1 MRYTPRL
8 FHSVYAVT
16 TLLFSAMNAHA
27 DTVQVAVAAN
37 FNQPMQQIAMQFEKD
52 TGHKAVLSSGASGK
66 FYAQIKNGAPF
77 DVLLSADDETPARLL
92 KEGDA
97 VAGTALTYAIGK
109 LILWSPDAAAVDAQG
124 AVLKTGKFRHL
135 AIANPKTAPY
145 GTAAVEVMRKMG
157 VLEDLRPRLVQG
169 ENIAQAHQFVA
180 TGAAEIGFVAY
191 SQVIKDGKIG
201 SGSGWLV
208 PANGYT
214 PIRQDAVLL
223 NKGKNST
230 AARALL
236 DYLKGKKATATIQ
249 AFGYDLP

>member
-1 MRYTPRL
+1 MRL
-8 FHSVYAVT
+8 FYPVYLVVA
-16 TLLFSAMNAHA
+16 LLLGGVNAHA
-27 DTVQVAVAAN
+27 DTVRVAVAAN
-37 FNQPMQQIAMQFEKD
+37 FYPLMQRMAVQFEKD
-52 TGHKAVLSSGASGK
+52 TGHQTVLSSGASGK
-66 FYAQIKNGAPF
+66 FYTQIKNGAPF

-97 VAGTALTYAIGK
+97 VAGTAFTYAIGK

-145 GTAAVEVMRKMG
+145 GTAAVEFMTQLG
-157 VLEDLRPRLVQG
+157 ILNTLRPRLVQG
-169 ENIAQAHQFVA
+169 ENIAQAYQFVA

-208 PANGYT
+208 PASAYT

-223 NKGKNST
+223 NKGKNAT

-236 DYLKGKKATATIQ
+236 DYLKGQKATAIIQ
-249 AFGYDLP
+249 ASGYDLP

>member
-1 MRYTPRL
+1 MRL
-8 FHSVYAVT
+8 FYPVYLVVA
-16 TLLFSAMNAHA
+16 LLLGGVNAHA
-27 DTVQVAVAAN
+27 DTVRVAVAAN
-37 FNQPMQQIAMQFEKD
+37 FYPLMQRMAVQFEKD
-52 TGHKAVLSSGASGK
+52 TGHQTVLSSGASGK
-66 FYAQIKNGAPF
+66 FYTQIKNGAPF

-97 VAGTALTYAIGK
+97 VAGTAFTYAIGK

-145 GTAAVEVMRKMG
+145 GTAAVEFMTQLG
-157 VLEDLRPRLVQG
+157 ILNTLRPRLVQG
-169 ENIAQAHQFVA
+169 ENIAQAYQFVA

-208 PANGYT
+208 PASGYT

-223 NKGKNST
+223 NKGKNAT

-236 DYLKGKKATATIQ
+236 DYLKGQKATAIIQ
-249 AFGYDLP
+249 ASGYDLP

>member
-1 MRYTPRL
+1 MRL
-8 FHSVYAVT
+8 FYPVYLVVA
-16 TLLFSAMNAHA
+16 LLLGGVNAHA
-27 DTVQVAVAAN
+27 DTVRVAVAAN
-37 FNQPMQQIAMQFEKD
+37 FYPLMQRMAVQFEKD
-52 TGHKAVLSSGASGK
+52 TGHQTVLSSGASGK

-97 VAGTALTYAIGK
+97 VAGTAFTYAIGK
-109 LILWSPDAAAVDAQG
+109 LILWSPNANAVDAQG
-124 AVLKTGKFRHL
+124 AVLGL
-135 AIANPKTAPY
+135 AMARWRNFPVFNTAPY
-145 GTAAVEVMRKMG
+145 GTAAVEFMTQLG
-157 VLEDLRPRLVQG
+157 ILNTLRPRLVQG
-169 ENIAQAHQFVA
+169 ENIAQAYQFVA

-208 PANGYT
+208 PASAYT

-223 NKGKNST
+223 NKGKNAT

-236 DYLKGKKATATIQ
+236 DYLKGQKATAIIQ
-249 AFGYDLP
+249 ASGYDLP

>member
-1 MRYTPRL
+1 MRL
-8 FHSVYAVT
+8 FYPVYLVVA
-16 TLLFSAMNAHA
+16 LLLGGVNAHA
-27 DTVQVAVAAN
+27 DTVRVAVAAN
-37 FNQPMQQIAMQFEKD
+37 FYPLMQRMAVQFEKD
-52 TGHKAVLSSGASGK
+52 TGHQTVLSSGASGK

-97 VAGTALTYAIGK
+97 VAGTAFTYAIGK
-109 LILWSPDAAAVDAQG
+109 LILWSPNANAVDAQG
-124 AVLKTGKFRHL
+124 AMLKTGKFRHL

-145 GTAAVEVMRKMG
+145 GTAAVEFMTQLG
-157 VLEDLRPRLVQG
+157 ILNTLRPRLVQG
-169 ENIAQAHQFVA
+169 ENIAQAYQFVA

-208 PANGYT
+208 PASAYT

-223 NKGKNST
+223 NKGKNAT

-236 DYLKGKKATATIQ
+236 DYLKGQKATAIIQ
-249 AFGYDLP
+249 ASGYDLP

>member
-1 MRYTPRL
+1 MRL
-8 FHSVYAVT
+8 FYPVYLVVA
-16 TLLFSAMNAHA
+16 LLLGGVNAHA
-27 DTVQVAVAAN
+27 DTVRVAVAAN
-37 FNQPMQQIAMQFEKD
+37 FYPLMQRMAVQFEKD
-52 TGHKAVLSSGASGK
+52 TGHQTVLSSGASGK
-66 FYAQIKNGAPF
+66 FYTQIKNGAPF

-97 VAGTALTYAIGK
+97 VAGTAFTYAIGK
-109 LILWSPDAAAVDAQG
+109 LILWSPNANAVDAQG

-145 GTAAVEVMRKMG
+145 GTAAVEFMTQLG
-157 VLEDLRPRLVQG
+157 ILNTLRPRLVQG
-169 ENIAQAHQFVA
+169 ENIAQAYQFVA

-208 PANGYT
+208 PASGYT

-223 NKGKNST
+223 NKGKNAT

-236 DYLKGKKATATIQ
+236 DYLKGQKATAIIQ
-249 AFGYDLP
+249 ASGYDLP

>member
-1 MRYTPRL
+1 MRL
-8 FHSVYAVT
+8 FYPVYLVVA
-16 TLLFSAMNAHA
+16 LLLGGVNAHA
-27 DTVQVAVAAN
+27 DTVRVAVAAN
-37 FNQPMQQIAMQFEKD
+37 FYPLMQRMAVQFEKD
-52 TGHKAVLSSGASGK
+52 TGHQIVLSSGASGK

-97 VAGTALTYAIGK
+97 VAGTAFTYAIGK
-109 LILWSPDAAAVDAQG
+109 LILWSPNANAVDAQG

-145 GTAAVEVMRKMG
+145 GTAAVEFMTQLG
-157 VLEDLRPRLVQG
+157 ILNTLRPRLVQG
-169 ENIAQAHQFVA
+169 ENIAQAYQFVA

-208 PANGYT
+208 PASAYT

-223 NKGKNST
+223 NKGKNAT

-236 DYLKGKKATATIQ
+236 DYLKGQKATAIIQ
-249 AFGYDLP
+249 ASGYDLP

>member
-1 MRYTPRL
+1 MRL
-8 FHSVYAVT
+8 FYPVYLVVA
-16 TLLFSAMNAHA
+16 LLLGGVNAHA
-27 DTVQVAVAAN
+27 DTVRVAVAAN
-37 FNQPMQQIAMQFEKD
+37 FYPLMQRMAVQFEKD
-52 TGHKAVLSSGASGK
+52 TGHQTVLSSGASGK

-97 VAGTALTYAIGK
+97 VAGTAFTYAIGK
-109 LILWSPDAAAVDAQG
+109 LILWSPNANAVDAQG

-145 GTAAVEVMRKMG
+145 GTAAVEFMTQLG
-157 VLEDLRPRLVQG
+157 ILNTLRPRLVQG
-169 ENIAQAHQFVA
+169 ENIAQAYQFVA

-208 PANGYT
+208 PASAYT

-223 NKGKNST
+223 NKGKNAT

-236 DYLKGKKATATIQ
+236 DYLKGQKATAIIQ
-249 AFGYDLP
+249 ASGYDLP

>member
-1 MRYTPRL
+1 MRL
-8 FHSVYAVT
+8 FYPVYLVVA
-16 TLLFSAMNAHA
+16 LLLGGVNAHA
-27 DTVQVAVAAN
+27 DTVRVAVAAN
-37 FNQPMQQIAMQFEKD
+37 FYPLMQRMAVQFEKD
-52 TGHKAVLSSGASGK
+52 TGHQTVLSSGASGK

-97 VAGTALTYAIGK
+97 VAGTAFTYAIGK
-109 LILWSPDAAAVDAQG
+109 LILWSPNANAVDAQG
-124 AVLKTGKFRHL
+124 AVLKTGKFCHL

-145 GTAAVEVMRKMG
+145 GTAAVEFMTQLG
-157 VLEDLRPRLVQG
+157 ILNTLRPRLVQG
-169 ENIAQAHQFVA
+169 ENIAQAYQFVA

-208 PANGYT
+208 PASAYT

-223 NKGKNST
+223 NKGKNAT

-236 DYLKGKKATATIQ
+236 DYLKGQKATAIIQ
-249 AFGYDLP
+249 ASGYDLP

>member
-1 MRYTPRL
+1 MRL
-8 FHSVYAVT
+8 FYPVYLVVA
-16 TLLFSAMNAHA
+16 LLLGGVNAHA
-27 DTVQVAVAAN
+27 DTVRVAVAAN
-37 FNQPMQQIAMQFEKD
+37 FYPLMQRMAVQFEKD
-52 TGHKAVLSSGASGK
+52 TGHQTVLSSGASGK

-97 VAGTALTYAIGK
+97 VAGTAFTYAIGK

-145 GTAAVEVMRKMG
+145 GTAAVEFMTQLG
-157 VLEDLRPRLVQG
+157 ILNTLRPRLVQG
-169 ENIAQAHQFVA
+169 ENIAQAYQFVA

-208 PANGYT
+208 PASAYT

-223 NKGKNST
+223 NKGKNAT

-236 DYLKGKKATATIQ
+236 DYLKGQKATAIIQ
-249 AFGYDLP
+249 ASGYDLP

>member
-1 MRYTPRL
+1 MRL
-8 FHSVYAVT
+8 FYPVYLVVA
-16 TLLFSAMNAHA
+16 LLLGGVNAHA
-27 DTVQVAVAAN
+27 DTVRVAVAAN
-37 FNQPMQQIAMQFEKD
+37 FYPLMQRMAVQFEKD
-52 TGHKAVLSSGASGK
+52 TGHQTVLSSGASGK

-97 VAGTALTYAIGK
+97 VAGTAFTYAIGK

-124 AVLKTGKFRHL
+124 AMLKTGKFRHL

-145 GTAAVEVMRKMG
+145 GTAAVEFMTQLG
-157 VLEDLRPRLVQG
+157 ILNTLRPRLVQG
-169 ENIAQAHQFVA
+169 ENIAQAYQFVA

-208 PANGYT
+208 PASAYT

-223 NKGKNST
+223 NKGKNAT

-236 DYLKGKKATATIQ
+236 DYLKGQKATAIIQ
-249 AFGYDLP
+249 ASGYDLP

>member
-1 MRYTPRL
+1 MCCFQPVCL
-8 FHSVYAVT
+8 IA
-16 TLLFSAMNAHA
+16 TLLLGAMNAQA

-37 FNQPMQQIAMQFEKD
+37 FQQPMQQIAIQFEKE
-52 TGHKAVLSSGASGK
+52 TGHKLLLSSGATGK
-66 FYAQIKNGAPF
+66 FYTQIKNGAPF
-77 DVLLSADDETPARLL
+77 DVFLSADDETPARLL

-97 VAGTALTYAIGK
+97 VAGTAFTYAFGK
-109 LILWSPDAAAVDAQG
+109 LVLWSPNNALVDTQG

-145 GTAAVEVMRKMG
+145 GAAAVEVMIKMG
-157 VLEDLRPRLVQG
+157 GMEALRPSLVQG
-169 ENIAQAHQFVA
+169 ENIAQTHQFVA

-191 SQVIKDGKIG
+191 SQVVKDGKIS
-201 SGSGWLV
+201 SGSAWLV
-208 PANGYT
+208 PAHHYT

-236 DYLKGKKATATIQ
+236 DYVKGKKAAAITQ
-249 AFGYDLP
+249 SFGYDLP

>member
-1 MRYTPRL
+1 MRL
-8 FHSVYAVT
+8 FYPVYLVVA
-16 TLLFSAMNAHA
+16 LLLGGVNAHA
-27 DTVQVAVAAN
+27 DTVRVAVAAN
-37 FNQPMQQIAMQFEKD
+37 FYPLMQRMAVQFEKD
-52 TGHKAVLSSGASGK
+52 TGHQTVLSSGASGK
-66 FYAQIKNGAPF
+66 FYTQIKNGAPF
-77 DVLLSADDETPARLL
+77 EIFLSADDETPARLL

-97 VAGTALTYAIGK
+97 VAGTAFTYAIGK
-109 LILWSPDAAAVDAQG
+109 LILWSPNANAVDAQG

-145 GTAAVEVMRKMG
+145 GTAAVEFMTQLG
-157 VLEDLRPRLVQG
+157 ILNTLRPRLVQG
-169 ENIAQAHQFVA
+169 ENIAQAYQFVA

-208 PANGYT
+208 PASAYT

-223 NKGKNST
+223 NKGKNAT

-236 DYLKGKKATATIQ
+236 DYLKGQKATAIIQ
-249 AFGYDLP
+249 ASGYDLP